1 MVDPFLPESQ
11 KVAALREALPATGA
25 GMYLN
30 TGSVGPL
37 PAETVRAMREVEDR
51 ELAVGRAS
59 YEEWE
64 AFEERIEEARGVLAT
79 VVRDGPDSMA
89 ITHGTTQAIDTAL
102 WATDPRPGDR
112 LVTSSLEYPGVI
124 GMLATLRDRYGG
136 QLDFVDLDGAADDD
150 AILERFDAAIR
161 PGTQAVLV
169 SHVSWATGALL
180 PVAGIGRLAHD
191 RGAWFIVDGAQSA
204 GAMEVDARSTGAD
217 FYAFAGQKWLLGPEG
232 LGALWVGPRGL
243 SEGRQTYVGFASL
256 GRIEMD
262 GRIEAWPAA
271 RRFEV
276 GGFHHPSLVGLA
288 RSVGWLAMYVGLPWA
303 FERGGRLASRA
314 VSGLAAVPGVEL
326 ITPRDRRATLV
337 TFRIT
342 GWPMAPIREQLSKR
356 IFAMT
361 RPVPH
366 LDAVRISPGFF
377 NTEDEIDR
385 FVETVA
391 LLAKHTPATIP
402 ERPSLVIVQGPTS

>member
-1 MVDPFLPESQ
+1 MVDPFLPEAQ
-11 KVAALREALPATGA
+11 KVAAIREALPATGA
-25 GMYLN
+25 GIYLN

-64 AFEERIEEARGVLAT
+64 AFEERVEEARGVLAT

-89 ITHGTTQAIDTAL
+89 ITHGTTEAIDTAL

-112 LVTSSLEYPGVI
+112 FVTSSLEYPGVI
-124 GMLATLRDRYGG
+124 GMLAGLRERFGG
-136 QLDFVDLDGAADDD
+136 ELDFVDLDGAEDDD

-161 PGTQAVLV
+161 PGMRAVLV
-169 SHVSWATGALL
+169 SHVSWATGAVL

-191 RGAWFIVDGAQSA
+191 RDAWFIVDGAQSA
-204 GAMEVDARSTGAD
+204 GAMEVDARSSGAD

-243 SEGRQTYVGFASL
+243 AEGRQTYAGHASF
-256 GRIEMD
+256 RAIEMD
-262 GRIEAWPAA
+262 GRIEAWSAA

-276 GGFHHPSLVGLA
+276 GGFHRPSLIGLA

-303 FERGGRLASRA
+303 IERGDRLAA
-314 VSGLAAVPGVEL
+314 HVVEALAAVPGVEL

-337 TFRIT
+337 TFRIP
-342 GWPMAPIREQLSKR
+342 GWPMASIREELSKR
-356 IFAMT
+356 IFAIT

-366 LDAVRISPGFF
+366 LDAVRISCAFF
-377 NTEDEIDR
+377 NTEEELDR

-391 LLAKHTPATIP
+391 LLARHTPATIP
-402 ERPSLVIVQGPTS
+402 QRPSLVVVPGPPS

>member
-11 KVAALREALPATGA
+11 KVAAIREALPATGA
-25 GMYLN
+25 GIYLN

-64 AFEERIEEARGVLAT
+64 AFEERVEEARGVLAT

-89 ITHGTTQAIDTAL
+89 VTHGTTEAIDTAL

-112 LVTSSLEYPGVI
+112 FVTSSLEYPGVI
-124 GMLATLRDRYGG
+124 SMLASLRERFGG
-136 QLDFVDLDGAADDD
+136 QLDFVDLDGAQDDD
-150 AILERFDAAIR
+150 AVLERFDAAIR
-161 PGTQAVLV
+161 PGTRGVLV
-169 SHVSWATGALL
+169 SHVSWATGAVL
-180 PVAGIGRLAHD
+180 PVAGIGRLARD
-191 RGAWFIVDGAQSA
+191 RDAWFIVDGAQSA
-204 GAMEVDARSTGAD
+204 GAMEVDARASGAD

-243 SEGRQTYVGFASL
+243 GEGRQTYVGHASF
-256 GRIEMD
+256 RTIEMD
-262 GRIEAWPAA
+262 GRIEVWPAA

-276 GGFHHPSLVGLA
+276 GGFHRPSLIGLA

-303 FERGGRLASRA
+303 IERGGRLAGWA
-314 VSGLAAVPGVEL
+314 VEALAAVPGVEL

-337 TFRIT
+337 TFRIA
-342 GWPMAPIREQLSKR
+342 GWPMASIREELSKR
-356 IFAMT
+356 IFAIT

-366 LDAVRISPGFF
+366 LDAVRISCGFF
-377 NTEDEIDR
+377 NTEEELDR
-385 FVETVA
+385 LVETVA
-391 LLAKHTPATIP
+391 LLARHTPATIP
-402 ERPSLVIVQGPTS
+402 QRPSLVVVPGPPG